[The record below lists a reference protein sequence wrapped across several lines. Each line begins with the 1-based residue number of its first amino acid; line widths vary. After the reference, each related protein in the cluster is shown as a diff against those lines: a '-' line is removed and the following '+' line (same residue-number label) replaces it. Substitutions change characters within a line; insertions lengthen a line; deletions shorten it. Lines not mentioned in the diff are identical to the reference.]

1 MWNIKIPLIE
11 INLVTPVMALQNPM
25 IVFYTET
32 IDGKVLNTQSLDF
45 IKCNKY
51 VSIECWNVP

>member
-1 MWNIKIPLIE
+1 M
-11 INLVTPVMALQNPM
+11 VTPVMALRNPM
-25 IVFYTET
+25 IVFYKET
-32 IDGKVLNTQSLDF
+32 IDGKVFNTQSLDF